1 MRSDV
6 PVSIETRALGTLAYI
21 RTSIEL
27 SGSMVVPGMAGVVMG
42 SIGIIAA
49 IAASTPRWAP
59 HWLAIWV
66 FAGGAAF
73 LVGGALMAR
82 QAAQSGHA
90 RYLGPVRKFLLC
102 LCPALLAGAVL
113 TFVLSRAAMDRL
125 VPGTWLLL
133 YGCAVLS
140 ASTVTIAS
148 TMRLICIMGGAVR
161 RLGLP
166 RLHAACGEPYA
177 DSRRGVRRPAY
188 HFRPSHRTLEPCRIN
203 RLPPSA
209 MNRRVRMVR

>member
-1 MRSDV
+1 MQRLNSLAQTQSNV

-42 SIGIIAA
+42 SIGLLAA
-49 IAASTPRWAP
+49 IAAATPRWAP
-59 HWLAIWV
+59 YWLAIWV
-66 FAGGAAF
+66 LAGGTAF

-82 QAAQSGHA
+82 EAAQSGHA

-113 TFVLSRAAMDRL
+113 TFVLWHARL
-125 VPGTWLLL
+125 EHLLPGTWLLL

-148 TMRLICIMGGAVR
+148 TMRLICIMGALFVVLGCVAFALPPAAHTAILGAGFGALHIIFGLLIG
-161 RLGLP
+161 RLS
-166 RLHAACGEPYA
+166 HA
-177 DSRRGVRRPAY
+177 DSHQAP
-188 HFRPSHRTLEPCRIN
+188 
-203 RLPPSA
+203 
-209 MNRRVRMVR
+209 

>member
-1 MRSDV
+1 MQSNV
-6 PVSIETRALGTLAYI
+6 PISIETRALGTLDYI

-42 SIGIIAA
+42 SIGILAA
-49 IAASTPRWAP
+49 IAASTARGAA

-66 FAGGAAF
+66 LAGGTAF

-102 LCPALLAGAVL
+102 LCPALFAGAVL
-113 TFVLSRAAMDRL
+113 TFVLWHAGKEIL
-125 VPGTWLLL
+125 LPGTWLLL

-140 ASTVTIAS
+140 ASTVTIQS
-148 TMRLICIMGGAVR
+148 TMRLICIMGALFVVLGSVAFALPPGGHTPI
-161 RLGLP
+161 LGLGFGALHIIFGLAVG
-166 RLHAACGEPYA
+166 RLSHAE
-177 DSRRGVRRPAY
+177 
-188 HFRPSHRTLEPCRIN
+188 
-203 RLPPSA
+203 
-209 MNRRVRMVR
+209 